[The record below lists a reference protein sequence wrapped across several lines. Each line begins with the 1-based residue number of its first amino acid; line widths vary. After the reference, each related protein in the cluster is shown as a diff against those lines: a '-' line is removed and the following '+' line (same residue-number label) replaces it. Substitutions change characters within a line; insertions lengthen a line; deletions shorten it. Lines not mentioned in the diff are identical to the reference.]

1 MNGYIGF
8 YNGDRVEI
16 HADSLYAAKVQAVEH
31 FAPPKSKVHMVHVA
45 LAEVNGEA
53 VVHVAVD

>member
-16 HADSLYAAKVQAVEH
+16 HADSLYAAKLKAIDH
-31 FAPPKSKVHMVHVA
+31 FRPGKKAHMVHVA
-45 LAEVNGEA
+45 LAEVDGEA
-53 VVHVAVD
+53 VVHVAID